1 MSTPVN
7 ASTTQSERR
16 LGSNR
21 TRPTETK
28 TRAMIATRK
37 RMATYEI
44 GGKSRR
50 PTLIASQVELQTRQS
65 ASHAAGIR
73 QFRRLFIEPFCGR
86 ICATVALGCFLVKY
100 RQLCRRAPPFSARN
114 TNRFAMARTFV
125 NFVALL

>member
-50 PTLIASQVELQTRQS
+50 QTLIASQVELQTMQS
-65 ASHAAGIR
+65 VSHAAAMRQSIR
-73 QFRRLFIEPFCGR
+73 WIVSELPANIEQHSRR
-86 ICATVALGCFLVKY
+86 
-100 RQLCRRAPPFSARN
+100 SAHSLRSPDIN
-114 TNRFAMARTFV
+114 AHRYPIQTRCES
-125 NFVALL
+125 